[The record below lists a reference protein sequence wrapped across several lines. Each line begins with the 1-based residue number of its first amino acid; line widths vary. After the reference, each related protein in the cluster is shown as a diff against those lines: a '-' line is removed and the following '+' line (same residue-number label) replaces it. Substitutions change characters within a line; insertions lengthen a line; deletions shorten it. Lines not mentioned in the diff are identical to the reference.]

1 MQPKPTTIEQYLEQL
16 PADRKPAIEKL
27 RAGILENLPD
37 GFTET
42 FSYGMI
48 DFVVPNVILPRSLE
62 KIARMYK
69 SAIDNGFA
77 SFAEA

>member
-1 MQPKPTTIEQYLEQL
+1 MQPKPTTIQQYLEQL
-16 PADRKPAIEKL
+16 PDERKPAVEKL

-62 KIARMYK
+62 KIAPMDK
-69 SAIDNGFA
+69 SAIDNGFT